1 MIQRLGHGHAL
12 RGVFVQQPQDE
23 IDCWVISANV
33 GKSKKKKKTAL
44 TLPANVS
51 LLQQGYIRWLSK
63 AGSNPLLNDK
73 WLASERTRT
82 QGQIDTYL
90 YRKSAILI
98 KG

>member
-33 GKSKKKKKTAL
+33 GESKKKEKTAL

-63 AGSNPLLNDK
+63 AGSNPLLND
-73 WLASERTRT
+73 R
-82 QGQIDTYL
+82 
-90 YRKSAILI
+90 
-98 KG
+98 

>member
-33 GKSKKKKKTAL
+33 GKLKKKEKKTAL

-63 AGSNPLLNDK
+63 AGSNPLLND
-73 WLASERTRT
+73 R
-82 QGQIDTYL
+82 
-90 YRKSAILI
+90 
-98 KG
+98 